1 MNTVLF
7 VHGTGARD
15 PHFSQALGR
24 IREGLKG
31 RAVVEPC
38 YWGGTEGSKLNAGAL
53 RSLCMTRLAP
63 LEIHGVLRA

>member
-1 MNTVLF
+1 VSLQKRENDR
-7 VHGTGARD
+7 TGARD

-38 YWGGTEGSKLNAGAL
+38 YWGGTEGSKLNAGG
-53 RSLCMTRLAP
+53 RFDP
-63 LEIHGVLRA
+63 FV